1 MFQQRIIKYS
11 GKYRFCLTDIIEC
24 VPTRLP
30 LGKDDFS
37 IMAHV
42 VFTKE
47 FWDGYTNVRR
57 DTANIVVEKAL
68 PSNINSDI
76 KNS

>member
-1 MFQQRIIKYS
+1 M
-11 GKYRFCLTDIIEC
+11 
-24 VPTRLP
+24 PTRLP